1 MKVPSLTKLITL
13 HRGMDATKIYQLSFS
28 KESNYILNTSAKG
41 TLHIYDISSVVG
53 SEHDQYLL

>member
-41 TLHIYDISSVVG
+41 TLHIYDISSVVS